1 MMVAKWSS
9 CATYNR
15 HTAAIATHCVLATQ
29 KCLITWYMLSP
40 YLCSAL
46 YVSVFNLC
54 MLDGSRDNLLCIFSL
69 SCRCWKLVSFDSS
82 IITAYT
88 GVITS
93 TYCHYRGSS
102 LQSVVWVGLAIT
114 LIGWYDNRN

>member
-1 MMVAKWSS
+1 MYSSAVYRALQRYGDSIYHVIKHFCVA
-9 CATYNR
+9 R
-15 HTAAIATHCVLATQ
+15 TH
-29 KCLITWYMLSP
+29 
-40 YLCSAL
+40 
-46 YVSVFNLC
+46 VSVLNLC
-54 MLDGSRDNLLCIFSL
+54 MIDGSRDNLLCIFSL